1 MTAIETL
8 VDSHLAAYADPNAE
22 RRLDTIRRTWHPEG
36 RLIDPPFSGLGHTG
50 ISELAAKVVA
60 QFPGHSFARTTAIDA
75 HNEFA
80 RYGWKLQDPQG
91 KPVMEGY
98 DFATLDVDGKL
109 LQVVGFF
116 GTPAAAGA

>member
-8 VDSHLAAYADPNAE
+8 IDSHLAAYADPDAG
-22 RRLDTIRRTWHPEG
+22 RRLETIRRTWHPEG
-36 RLIDPPFSGLGHTG
+36 RLIDPPFAGRGHDG
-50 ISELAAKVVA
+50 ISNLAAKVVE
-60 QFPGHSFARTTAIDA
+60 QFPGHRFTRTTAVDA

-80 RYGWKLQDPQG
+80 RYGWKLHDAQG
-91 KPVMEGY
+91 KAVVEGY

-116 GTPAAAGA
+116 GTPAAAEG